1 MRKFAAPTLLALTAT
16 AAVIGVQGAPAQG
29 LATTGR
35 TPTHYAMTGLGFGTA
50 GSGGQAP
57 TATDPT
63 AYQVIGC
70 TNRAGIVKGNHV
82 EATTVPGL
90 GKLENVTT
98 KLWTTHI
105 GGVVASHS
113 RHSIERLTLASSGMG
128 SLEIN
133 AIRSTVRAFHNATGY
148 HGSTATH
155 VGSLVYT
162 PTAGPAQEIP
172 VPTPG
177 HPATVPGLAT
187 IAVGDATK
195 TVGNTGAHVTA
206 NALDI
211 KVLAS
216 GSRFRVAHTGAQI
229 NGGVTKGIFS
239 GFASGTHGNAAAGN
253 ASMGRQPLLVMP
265 CQGTRGDERAK
276 STTRSD
282 LGNNVVANNIATRE
296 LGAQLATAAKGYE
309 RASIASVDIGGDKN
323 VVIRGIVAQANVTRS
338 HGDVVRNAAGTTI
351 GEVTVNGETRKFPDT
366 DVLEIP
372 GVARLERHI
381 VRRTPN
387 GIQVTALR
395 VTLLDGSGAVLDL
408 GQARLTIR
416 GSGF

>member
-16 AAVIGVQGAPAQG
+16 AAVMGVQGAPAQG
-29 LATTGR
+29 LTTTVR
-35 TPTHYAMTGLGFGTA
+35 TPTHYAMAGLGFGTA
-50 GSGGQAP
+50 GSGGLAPAADDATAFQA
-57 TATDPT
+57 
-63 AYQVIGC
+63 IGC

-82 EATTVPGL
+82 ETTTVPGL
-90 GKLENVTT
+90 GNLENVTT
-98 KLWTTHI
+98 KLWTTHS
-105 GGVVASHS
+105 GDVVASHS

-162 PTAGPAQEIP
+162 PTAGPAQQIP

-187 IAVGDATK
+187 IAIGDATK
-195 TVGNTGAHVTA
+195 TVGNAGAHVTA

-211 KVLAS
+211 RVTAS
-216 GSRFRVAHTGAQI
+216 GSRFRVAHTGAKI
-229 NGGVTKGIFS
+229 DGGVTKGTFAGSSS
-239 GFASGTHGNAAAGN
+239 GSHGNAADGN
-253 ASMGRQPLLVMP
+253 ASLGRQPLLLMP
-265 CQGTRGDERAK
+265 CQGTRGEVRTK

-309 RASIASVDIGGDKN
+309 RASIASVDIGGQD
-323 VVIRGIVAQANVTRS
+323 VVVRGIVGQANVTRS

-366 DVLEIP
+366 GVLEIP

-381 VRRTPN
+381 VHRTPN

-395 VTLLDGSGAVLDL
+395 VTLLDGSGAVLDF
-408 GQARLTIR
+408 GQARLRIR
-416 GSGF
+416 GSGL

>member
-1 MRKFAAPTLLALTAT
+1 MRKLIAPTLLALTAT
-16 AAVIGVQGAPAQG
+16 AAVVGAQGAPAEG

-57 TATDPT
+57 TASDPT

-70 TNRAGIVKGNHV
+70 TNRAGIDKGNHI
-82 EATTVPGL
+82 ESTTVPGL
-90 GKLENVTT
+90 GQLENVTT
-98 KLWTTHI
+98 KLWTTND

-113 RHSIERLTLASSGMG
+113 RHSIERLTISNGSMG
-128 SLEIN
+128 SLEVN
-133 AIRSTVRAFHNATGY
+133 AIRSTVNAFHDAHGFHGTSATD
-148 HGSTATH
+148 
-155 VGSLVYT
+155 VGSLLYT
-162 PTAGPAQEIP
+162 PAAGPAQEIP

-187 IAVGDATK
+187 IAVGDGSK
-195 TVGNTGAHVTA
+195 TVSAGGAHVTA

-211 KVLAS
+211 RVDAS
-216 GSRFRVAHTGAQI
+216 GGRFRVAHTGAQI
-229 NGGVTKGIFS
+229 SGGVTKGLFS

-253 ASMGRQPLLVMP
+253 ASMGRQPLQVMP
-265 CQGTRGDERAK
+265 CQGTRGDTRSK

-282 LGNNVVANNIATRE
+282 LGNNVVADNIATRE
-296 LGAQLATAAKGYE
+296 LGAQTAAAANGYE
-309 RASIASVDIGGDKN
+309 RASIASVDIGDS
-323 VVIRGIVAQANVTRS
+323 VVVRGIAAQANVQRS
-338 HGDVVRNAAGTTI
+338 WGKVTRNAKGTTV
-351 GEVTVNGETRKFPDT
+351 GQVTVNGETREFPDS

-381 VRRTPN
+381 VNRTPT

-395 VTLLDGSGAVLDL
+395 VTLLDGSGAVLEL
-408 GQARLTIR
+408 GQARLSIR
-416 GSGF
+416 GTGF

>member
-16 AAVIGVQGAPAQG
+16 VAVIGVQGAPAEG

-35 TPTHYAMTGLGFGTA
+35 TPTHFAMTGLGFGTA
-50 GSGGQAP
+50 GTGGQAP
-57 TATDPT
+57 TASDPT

-70 TNRAGIVKGNHV
+70 TNRAGIAKENHV

-90 GKLENVTT
+90 GKLENVST
-98 KLWTTHI
+98 KLWTTHS
-105 GGVVASHS
+105 GDVVASHS
-113 RHSIERLTLASSGMG
+113 LHSIERLTVASSSMG
-128 SLEIN
+128 SLEIDG
-133 AIRSTVRAFHNATGY
+133 IRSTVRAFHDAQGY
-148 HGSTATH
+148 HGTTATH
-155 VGSLVYT
+155 VARLLYT

-211 KVLAS
+211 RVTAS
-216 GSRFRVAHTGAQI
+216 GGRFRVAHTGAKI
-229 NGGVTKGIFS
+229 DGGVTKGIFS

-253 ASMGRQPLLVMP
+253 ASIGRLPLLVMP
-265 CQGTRGDERAK
+265 CQGTRGDERTK
-276 STTRSD
+276 STSRSD

-296 LGAQLATAAKGYE
+296 LGAQTVDAAKGYE
-309 RASIASVDIGGDKN
+309 RASVASLDIGDQ
-323 VVIRGIVAQANVTRS
+323 VVVRGIIGRANVERS
-338 HGDVVRNAAGTTI
+338 HGDVIRNAAGTSI
-351 GEVTVNGETRKFPDT
+351 GEVTVNGETRTFPDT

-381 VRRTPN
+381 VTRTTN

-395 VTLLDGSGAVLDL
+395 VTLLDGSGAVLEF

-416 GSGF
+416 GSGL